1 MAGTDEHQD
10 ERDSASS
17 TSAGVE
23 SPGVPGAAVGREGTA
38 APSEGG
44 CYADARP
51 DAEPAAVRGSAVGP
65 PAADSGQS
73 FADCVQCRRPTE
85 HPVSR
90 PGIVL
95 CPVCEWQEAQRSA
108 CSG

>member
-1 MAGTDEHQD
+1 M
-10 ERDSASS
+10 RRSA
-17 TSAGVE
+17 A
-23 SPGVPGAAVGREGTA
+23 
-38 APSEGG
+38 
-44 CYADARP
+44 
-51 DAEPAAVRGSAVGP
+51 GP
-65 PAADSGQS
+65 PVADGGQSFADREQS

-85 HPVSR
+85 YPVSR